1 MICSIQSGMTEG
13 YARMTHQEQPER
25 SAPAFTPAKRDDVLF
40 TLQYAMRHDL
50 TGKVHQKASEV
61 AVSML
66 ASLVL
71 DHLERSNFVIM
82 KKPPLAAHSDTQHR
96 LPLKD

>member
-1 MICSIQSGMTEG
+1 MAEG
-13 YARMTHQEQPER
+13 YARMTHQDQPER
-25 SAPAFTPAKRDDVLF
+25 GAQVYTPAKRDDVLF
-40 TLQYAMRHDL
+40 TLQHAMRHDL
-50 TGKVHQKASEV
+50 SGKVHSKASEV

-82 KKPPLAAHSDTQHR
+82 RGQPSKAHSDTQHR

>member
-1 MICSIQSGMTEG
+1 
-13 YARMTHQEQPER
+13 MTHQDPPER
-25 SAPAFTPAKRDDVLF
+25 GTNALTPAKRDDVLF

-82 KKPPLAAHSDTQHR
+82 RKPPSMAHSDTQHR